1 MNLVSAATK
10 LYNQCFQRIDDR
22 PGKMTLS
29 KAFATKLQHDRIS
42 RRTELKLFTV
52 FNQTLFET
60 WECNA
65 TQVRIDTTRIELNAA
80 MNALH
85 KMDASKANDSLFGVI
100 YAMATRITQAQDALN
115 AQIIELAPHQGT
127 LADAIRQY
135 HDAEITREIGDGI
148 INFARSRY
156 LMFARPANVVEARA
170 YVKYRERND
179 CPGLDVAEHEVRL
192 AISELEEVSAK
203 QAYWPLKV
211 LLDQIRIEIESE
223 TRHWRQLTKS
233 AYGDDQPREV
243 ALLGTQILGRTST
256 TTQLVKHYRPE
267 LLKQLSSDSSDS
279 DTRSS
284 TWSVLTDRS
293 HR

>member
-1 MNLVSAATK
+1 MNVISAATK

-29 KAFATKLQHDRIS
+29 KAFATKMQHDMIS
-42 RRTELKLFTV
+42 QRTELKLFTV

-65 TQVRIDTTRIELNAA
+65 TQARIDMTRKELDF
-80 MNALH
+80 ALKAIH
-85 KMDASKANDSLFGVI
+85 KMHASKGKDSLFNIANVMVI
-100 YAMATRITQAQDALN
+100 RTTEAQNALRK
-115 AQIIELAPHQGT
+115 QIIALAPHQGT

-135 HDAEITREIGDGI
+135 HDARITREIEDDI
-148 INFARSRY
+148 INFARTRY
-156 LMFARPANVVEARA
+156 LMFDRPASTAAARA
-170 YVKYRERND
+170 DVKYREQND
-179 CPGLDVAEHEVRL
+179 CPGLDVAEREVGQAMDEL
-192 AISELEEVSAK
+192 DGISTK
-203 QAYWPLKV
+203 QAYWPLKLV
-211 LLDQIRIEIESE
+211 LDQIKTEIEDE
-223 TRHWRQLTKS
+223 AKHWKGMTHA
-233 AYGDDQPREV
+233 AYSGAQPREV
-243 ALLGTQILGRTST
+243 ALLGTRILGSTST

-284 TWSVLTDRS
+284 TWSLSADRS

>member
-1 MNLVSAATK
+1 MNLISAATK

-29 KAFATKLQHDRIS
+29 EAFATKLQHDRIS
-42 RRTELKLFTV
+42 QRTELKLFTV

-65 TQVRIDTTRIELNAA
+65 TQVRIDTTRNELNAA
-80 MNALH
+80 INAVQ
-85 KMDASKANDSLFGVI
+85 KMDASKARNSLFNVI
-100 YAMATRITQAQDALN
+100 DVMATRTTRAQHALN
-115 AQIIELAPHQGT
+115 KKIVALAPHQGT
-127 LADAIRQY
+127 LVDAIRQY

-148 INFARSRY
+148 VNFARTRY
-156 LMFARPANVVEARA
+156 LMFDRPASTAAARA
-170 YVKYRERND
+170 DVKYREHND
-179 CPGLDVAEHEVRL
+179 CPGLDVAEREVGQAMDEL
-192 AISELEEVSAK
+192 DGISTK
-203 QAYWPLKV
+203 QAYWPLKLV
-211 LLDQIRIEIESE
+211 LDQIKTEIEDE
-223 TRHWRQLTKS
+223 AKHWKGMTHA
-233 AYGDDQPREV
+233 AYSGAQPREV
-243 ALLGTQILGRTST
+243 ALLGTRILGSSST

-284 TWSVLTDRS
+284 TWSLSTDRS